1 MALTKEQIKEFK
13 EKKGKAKAC
22 YELKEIADNIAEAGD
37 KEWANK
43 IYKSVSGSY
52 DDSEDVSD
60 FANRLCDELKDAEW
74 STKNK
79 KALEENYVWALGP
92 QFIKIAENI
101 MFRLTKGK
109 YARIC
114 IPLDK
119 DEIYIG
125 DTSNDLREISDI
137 DSTMKDHINLAIN
150 LAKTEIL
157 RRLKNQMKC
166 FWVTTYE
173 NFSNSRQG

>member
-1 MALTKEQIKEFK
+1 MALTKEQIKEFEEK
-13 EKKGKAKAC
+13 EEKAKAF
-22 YELKEIADNIAEAGD
+22 YELKEVADNIAEAGD

-43 IYKSVSGSY
+43 IYKNVTGSY
-52 DDSEDVSD
+52 DDSEDISD
-60 FANRLCDELKDAEW
+60 FTNRLCDELKDAEW

-79 KALEENYVWALGP
+79 KTLEKNYTRTLGP

-137 DSTMKDHINLAIN
+137 DLTMKDHINLAIN

-157 RRLKNQMKC
+157 RRLKN
-166 FWVTTYE
+166 
-173 NFSNSRQG
+173 

>member
-1 MALTKEQIKEFK
+1 M
-13 EKKGKAKAC
+13 
-22 YELKEIADNIAEAGD
+22 
-37 KEWANK
+37 
-43 IYKSVSGSY
+43 SGSY

-79 KALEENYVWALGP
+79 KALEENYVRALGP

-157 RRLKNQMKC
+157 RRLKN
-166 FWVTTYE
+166 
-173 NFSNSRQG
+173 

>member
-22 YELKEIADNIAEAGD
+22 YELKEIADNIAETGD

-43 IYKSVSGSY
+43 IYKSVTSSY
-52 DDSEDVSD
+52 DDGEDISD
-60 FANRLCDELKDAEW
+60 FTNRLCNELKDAEW
-74 STKNK
+74 STKYK
-79 KALEENYVWALGP
+79 KTLEKNYTRTLGP

-125 DTSNDLREISDI
+125 DTTNDLREISDI

-157 RRLKNQMKC
+157 RRFKN
-166 FWVTTYE
+166 
-173 NFSNSRQG
+173 

>member
-1 MALTKEQIKEFK
+1 MPLEQLRASKLPP
-13 EKKGKAKAC
+13 EKPQTTNDTS
-22 YELKEIADNIAEAGD
+22 E
-37 KEWANK
+37 
-43 IYKSVSGSY
+43 VSLLS
-52 DDSEDVSD
+52 
-60 FANRLCDELKDAEW
+60 FPKL
-74 STKNK
+74 
-79 KALEENYVWALGP
+79 P
-92 QFIKIAENI
+92 IAENI

-137 DSTMKDHINLAIN
+137 DSTMKEHINLAIN

-157 RRLKNQMKC
+157 KRLKN
-166 FWVTTYE
+166 
-173 NFSNSRQG
+173 

>member
-1 MALTKEQIKEFK
+1 MALTKIETKIFREKE
-13 EKKGKAKAC
+13 EKATTC
-22 YELKEIADNIAEAGD
+22 YDLKEIADDIAKAGD
-37 KEWANK
+37 EEWANK
-43 IYKSVSGSY
+43 IYKNVLDNY
-52 DDSEDVSD
+52 DNSEDVND

-79 KALEENYVWALGP
+79 KALEENYVRALGP

-157 RRLKNQMKC
+157 RRLKN
-166 FWVTTYE
+166 
-173 NFSNSRQG
+173 